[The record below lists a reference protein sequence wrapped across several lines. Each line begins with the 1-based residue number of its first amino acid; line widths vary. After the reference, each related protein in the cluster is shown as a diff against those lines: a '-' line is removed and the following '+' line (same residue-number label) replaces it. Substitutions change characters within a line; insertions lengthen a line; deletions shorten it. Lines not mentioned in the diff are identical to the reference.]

1 MVKKVVQ
8 IPSFCTI
15 FEKLSA
21 YWRRIGANSF
31 FVAPLFE
38 ELPTFWH
45 RIGANSFFCTIIK
58 KFLSF
63 WHRIGAKLVQ
73 KGR

>member
-1 MVKKVVQ
+1 MVKKAVQ

-15 FEKLSA
+15 FEKLPT
-21 YWRRIGANSF
+21 YWRIIGANSF
-31 FVAPLFE
+31 FCCTTFE
-38 ELPTFWH
+38 ELPTYWH

-58 KFLSF
+58 KLPSF
-63 WHRIGAKLVQ
+63 WRRTGAKLVQ